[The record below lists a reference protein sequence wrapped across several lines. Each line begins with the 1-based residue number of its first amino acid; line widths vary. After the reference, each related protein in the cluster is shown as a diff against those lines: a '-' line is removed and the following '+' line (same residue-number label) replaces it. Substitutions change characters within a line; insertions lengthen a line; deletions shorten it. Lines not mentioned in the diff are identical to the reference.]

1 VSDIVVDKDMLK
13 DAKTVQEKKKLPD
26 GQIYSVVKGVKE
38 FHPIERVYI
47 KKIDMTIGDLVD
59 KVLKQDERIEK
70 LKLVNA
76 EMLEKINELEGKV
89 KLWIG

>member
-1 VSDIVVDKDMLK
+1 MVDKEMIK
-13 DAKTVQEKKKLPD
+13 DAKATQEKSKLPN
-26 GQIYSVVKGVKE
+26 GYVYSTVKGVKE
-38 FHPIERVYI
+38 FHAIEKVYI
-47 KKIDMTIGDLVD
+47 EKVKMTVGDLVE

-76 EMLEKINELEGKV
+76 ELLNKINELEGKV